1 MEDWVTVFKHKNLTN
16 EEELGRKKRGREA
29 LKEEKKVSWRR
40 WRTKGVWGRKR
51 RPCRGRREL
60 TSDHVQG

>member
-29 LKEEKKVSWRR
+29 LKEEKKGSWRR
-40 WRTKGVWGRKR
+40 WRTKGMWGRKR